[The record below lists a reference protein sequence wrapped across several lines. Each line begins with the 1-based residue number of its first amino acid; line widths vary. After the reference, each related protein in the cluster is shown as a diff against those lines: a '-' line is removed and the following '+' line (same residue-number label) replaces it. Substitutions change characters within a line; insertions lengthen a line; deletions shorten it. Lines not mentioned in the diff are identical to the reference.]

1 MIIDFIIEDLML
13 NSYLQRNFHTLFL
26 LYCYFVFTLTVM
38 DRYESSSLRFLLNA
52 VTATKIPDNIMV
64 NVVLLDV

>member
-1 MIIDFIIEDLML
+1 MTANLIVKEPLTILARGSCYTAI
-13 NSYLQRNFHTLFL
+13 LF
-26 LYCYFVFTLTVM
+26 FTLTVM

-64 NVVLLDV
+64 NVVLIDV